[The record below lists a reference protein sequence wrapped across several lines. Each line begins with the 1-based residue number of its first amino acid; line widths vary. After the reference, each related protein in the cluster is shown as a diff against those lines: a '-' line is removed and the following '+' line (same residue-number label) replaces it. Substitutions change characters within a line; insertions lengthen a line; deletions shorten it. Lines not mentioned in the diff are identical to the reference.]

1 MSSACRTEYSLGWLR
16 HEVTALG
23 PATTE
28 EKVTTARQCSD
39 VLGENIYTADKN
51 I

>member
-1 MSSACRTEYSLGWLR
+1 MSRAYRTEYSLGWLR

-23 PATTE
+23 PATAE
-28 EKVTTARQCSD
+28 EKVNTARQCSD

>member
-1 MSSACRTEYSLGWLR
+1 MSRAYRTEYSLGWLR

-23 PATTE
+23 PATAE
-28 EKVTTARQCSD
+28 EKVSTARQCSD
-39 VLGENIYTADKN
+39 VLGKIFTLADKN